1 MKVLQ
6 VVPRFN
12 PSLGG
17 GVDVVYNLSKHLALR
32 GHDVT
37 VATTDYLFNADYA
50 ATIEDLGVEVIPF
63 KHIFNYCLYIP
74 SPSMRSWCRA
84 HIDEYDVVHLNGTR
98 SYQNSV
104 VMSHAAKNKVPI
116 VLQAH
121 GSIMRIVERKGIKW
135 LYDQVWGRKLLAS
148 ASAFIALS
156 QSEAEAHRLLGIAEE
171 KIHVLPNGVDLE
183 RFKDL
188 PERGE
193 FRRKYGI
200 ELDAKVVLYLGRLHK
215 SKGLDLLVEAFAD
228 LAPRMEDAQLV
239 LVGPDGGIQRDLQ
252 RRIADRGIEE
262 RALFTGLVPER
273 EKYAAFID
281 SDVFVTPKFYGF
293 PITFVESCACGVPI
307 VTTDAGNYLDWIDGV
322 VGFSTGYSVTEVSDA
337 MALILSQDVRTSQF
351 RKNCRSLV
359 SEKFNWKRICADLE
373 VIYARQIPGSR
384 CMLDS

>member
-200 ELDAKVVLYLGRLHK
+200 ELNAKVILYVGRLHK
-215 SKGLDLLVEAFAD
+215 SKGIDLLIEAFAD
-228 LAPRMEDAQLV
+228 LVPQLEDVRLV
-239 LVGPDGGIQRDLQ
+239 LVGPDGGFKQGLQ
-252 RRIADRGIEE
+252 RLIADCGVEE
-262 RALFTGLVPER
+262 KVRFTGFVSER

-293 PITFVESCACGVPI
+293 PITFVESCAFGLPI
-307 VTTDAGNYLDWIDGV
+307 ITTNAGDYLDWIDSVAGI
-322 VGFSTGYSVTEVSDA
+322 STEYDRAKLCEA
-337 MALILSQDVRTSQF
+337 MNRVL
-351 RKNCRSLV
+351 
-359 SEKFNWKRICADLE
+359 SEKSVRDRFSRGCRRLVTSRFNWATITLDVEKVYAWAKKGVIC
-373 VIYARQIPGSR
+373 
-384 CMLDS
+384 

>member
-1 MKVLQ
+1 
-6 VVPRFN
+6 
-12 PSLGG
+12 
-17 GVDVVYNLSKHLALR
+17 LR
-32 GHDVT
+32 
-37 VATTDYLFNADYA
+37 
-50 ATIEDLGVEVIPF
+50 
-63 KHIFNYCLYIP
+63 
-74 SPSMRSWCRA
+74 
-84 HIDEYDVVHLNGTR
+84 
-98 SYQNSV
+98 
-104 VMSHAAKNKVPI
+104 
-116 VLQAH
+116 
-121 GSIMRIVERKGIKW
+121 
-135 LYDQVWGRKLLAS
+135 AS